1 MPRIPKKYINTSF
14 FHIMVQGI
22 NKEYIFNH
30 KKDIEKYLE
39 IAKDAKKEV
48 KLQIVS
54 YCVMSNH
61 IHLLIYTDN
70 VEELSKFMHKT
81 NLIFAKYYNK
91 KYNRVGYVF
100 RDRYK
105 TQPIFSERHL
115 YCCIDYIHNNP
126 VKAHICTSPS
136 EYKYSSYNYNFFE
149 TSSLV
154 NNNIRKYI
162 EDRKFKENDNDN
174 FLFMEDDDNK
184 EQICKE
190 IINEFLLSNNAK
202 ISDIKENKNLLK
214 ILLCDL
220 RNEYKVSYR
229 MIEKELGI
237 GRETLRK
244 LLTAQNLK
252 SAHNKVI

>member
-1 MPRIPKKYINTSF
+1 MSRIPKKYINTSF

-30 KKDIEKYLE
+30 EKDIEKYLK
-39 IAKDAKKEV
+39 IAKQAKQEIE
-48 KLQIVS
+48 LQIVS

-61 IHLLIYTDN
+61 IHLLIYVEN
-70 VEELSKFMHKT
+70 IEELTKFMHKT

-105 TQPIFSERHL
+105 TQPIFSEKHL

-136 EYKYSSYNYNFFE
+136 KYKYSSYNYNLFE
-149 TSSLV
+149 TDSLV

-162 EDRKFKENDNDN
+162 EDRKFKGQENDN
-174 FLFMEDDDNK
+174 FVFMEDDDNK
-184 EQICKE
+184 EQICKK
-190 IINEFLLSNNAK
+190 IIDEFLLRNNTEISNIRK
-202 ISDIKENKNLLK
+202 DKSLLK
-214 ILLCDL
+214 VLLCDL
-220 RNEYKVSYR
+220 RNEYKISYR

-244 LLTAQNLK
+244 L
-252 SAHNKVI
+252 